1 MDKRITY
8 LVINIFNYSSNKSL
22 KWGVNMSCSCNLE
35 PVEVRESVNLSEIDS
50 IIEKY
55 GKVKGSTITILQSV
69 QEHYGFL
76 PPETLTYIAQK
87 TGMKE
92 AKLYGVATFYT
103 QFRLKPV
110 GKNLIL
116 LCQGTAC
123 HVNGASVIE
132 KAVIEEL
139 GITEGETTEDGIFT
153 LTNVAC
159 LGCCSLAPVMMI
171 NGETYAK
178 LTPEKTVAVLRQLRT
193 EAQAEMGDN

>member
-1 MDKRITY
+1 MT
-8 LVINIFNYSSNKSL
+8 
-22 KWGVNMSCSCNLE
+22 CSCKQESADLRA
-35 PVEVRESVNLSEIDS
+35 PVDLSEIDP

-69 QEHYGFL
+69 QETYGFL

-87 TGMKE
+87 TDMKE

-103 QFRLKPV
+103 QFRLKPI

-116 LCQGTAC
+116 LCKGTAC
-123 HVNGASVIE
+123 HVNGASAIE
-132 KAVIEEL
+132 KAICEEL
-139 GITEGETTEDGIFT
+139 KIVEGETTSDGIFT

-178 LTPEKTVAVLRQLRT
+178 LTPEKSIAVLRELRK
-193 EAQAEMGDN
+193 EAQIEMEGN

>member
-1 MDKRITY
+1 MAC
-8 LVINIFNYSSNKSL
+8 NCSNK
-22 KWGVNMSCSCNLE
+22 VE
-35 PVEVRESVNLSEIDS
+35 EVRELVDLSLIDP

-55 GKVKGSTITILQSV
+55 GKVKGATITILQGV
-69 QEHYGFL
+69 QEEFGYI
-76 PPETLTYIAQK
+76 PSESLTYIAQK

-103 QFRLKPV
+103 QFRMNPV

-123 HVNGASVIE
+123 HVNGASTIE
-132 KAVIEEL
+132 KAISEEL
-139 GITEGETTEDGIFT
+139 GITEGETTPDKIFT
-153 LTNVAC
+153 FTNVAC

-178 LTPEKTVAVLRQLRT
+178 LTPEKTVEVLRNLRK
-193 EAQAEMGDN
+193 EAQSEMEGK

>member
-1 MDKRITY
+1 MAC
-8 LVINIFNYSSNKSL
+8 NCSNK
-22 KWGVNMSCSCNLE
+22 VE
-35 PVEVRESVNLSEIDS
+35 EVRELVDLSLIDP

-55 GKVKGSTITILQSV
+55 GKVKGATITILQGV
-69 QEHYGFL
+69 QEEFGYI
-76 PPETLTYIAQK
+76 PSESLTYIAQK

-103 QFRLKPV
+103 QFRMNPV

-123 HVNGASVIE
+123 HVNGASTIE
-132 KAVIEEL
+132 KAICAEL
-139 GITEGETTEDGIFT
+139 GITEGETTPDKIFT
-153 LTNVAC
+153 FTNVAC

-178 LTPEKTVAVLRQLRT
+178 LTPEKTVEVLRNLRK
-193 EAQAEMGDN
+193 EAQSEMEGK

>member
-1 MDKRITY
+1 MAC
-8 LVINIFNYSSNKSL
+8 NCSNK
-22 KWGVNMSCSCNLE
+22 VE
-35 PVEVRESVNLSEIDS
+35 EVRELVDLSLIDP

-55 GKVKGSTITILQSV
+55 GKVKGGTITILQGV
-69 QEHYGFL
+69 QEEYGYI
-76 PPETLTYIAQK
+76 PSESLTYIAQK

-103 QFRLKPV
+103 QFRMNPV

-123 HVNGASVIE
+123 HVNGASTIE
-132 KAVIEEL
+132 KAICEEL
-139 GITEGETTEDGIFT
+139 GITEGETTPDKIFT
-153 LTNVAC
+153 FTNVAC

-178 LTPEKTVAVLRQLRT
+178 LTPEKTVEVLRNLRK
-193 EAQAEMGDN
+193 EAQSEMEGK

>member
-1 MDKRITY
+1 MAC
-8 LVINIFNYSSNKSL
+8 NCSNK
-22 KWGVNMSCSCNLE
+22 VE
-35 PVEVRESVNLSEIDS
+35 EVRELVALSLIDP

-55 GKVKGSTITILQSV
+55 GKVKGATITILQGV
-69 QEHYGFL
+69 QEEFGYI
-76 PPETLTYIAQK
+76 PSESLTYIAQK

-103 QFRLKPV
+103 QFRMNPV

-123 HVNGASVIE
+123 HVNGASTIE
-132 KAVIEEL
+132 KAICEEL
-139 GITEGETTEDGIFT
+139 GITEGETTPDKIFT
-153 LTNVAC
+153 FTNVAC

-178 LTPEKTVAVLRQLRT
+178 LTPEKTVEVLRNLRK
-193 EAQAEMGDN
+193 EAQSEMEGK

>member
-1 MDKRITY
+1 MVKYDILKLDIPY
-8 LVINIFNYSSNKSL
+8 LIYS
-22 KWGVNMSCSCNLE
+22 KWGVDMACNCSNKVE
-35 PVEVRESVNLSEIDS
+35 EVRELVDLSLIDP

-55 GKVKGSTITILQSV
+55 GKVKGATITILQGV
-69 QEHYGFL
+69 QEEFGYI
-76 PPETLTYIAQK
+76 PSESLTYIAQK

-103 QFRLKPV
+103 QFRMNPV

-123 HVNGASVIE
+123 HVNGASTIE
-132 KAVIEEL
+132 KAICEEL
-139 GITEGETTEDGIFT
+139 GITEGETTPDKIFT
-153 LTNVAC
+153 FTNVAC

-178 LTPEKTVAVLRQLRT
+178 LTPEKTVEVLRNLRK
-193 EAQAEMGDN
+193 EAQSEMEGK

>member
-1 MDKRITY
+1 MAC
-8 LVINIFNYSSNKSL
+8 NCSNK
-22 KWGVNMSCSCNLE
+22 VE
-35 PVEVRESVNLSEIDS
+35 EVRELVDLSLIDP

-55 GKVKGSTITILQSV
+55 GKVKGATITILQGV
-69 QEHYGFL
+69 QEEYGYI
-76 PPETLTYIAQK
+76 PSESLTYIAQK

-103 QFRLKPV
+103 QFRMNPV

-123 HVNGASVIE
+123 HVNGASTIE
-132 KAVIEEL
+132 KAICEEL
-139 GITEGETTEDGIFT
+139 GITEGETTPDKIFT
-153 LTNVAC
+153 FTNVAC

-178 LTPEKTVAVLRQLRT
+178 LTPEKTVVVLRNLRK
-193 EAQAEMGDN
+193 EAQSEMEGK

>member
-1 MDKRITY
+1 MVKYDILKLDIPY
-8 LVINIFNYSSNKSL
+8 LIYS
-22 KWGVNMSCSCNLE
+22 KWGVDMACNCSNKVE
-35 PVEVRESVNLSEIDS
+35 EVRELVDLSLIDP

-55 GKVKGSTITILQSV
+55 GKVKGATITILQGV
-69 QEHYGFL
+69 QEEYGYI
-76 PPETLTYIAQK
+76 PSESLTYIAQK

-103 QFRLKPV
+103 QFRMNPV

-123 HVNGASVIE
+123 HVNGASTIE
-132 KAVIEEL
+132 KAICEEL
-139 GITEGETTEDGIFT
+139 GITEGETTPDKIFT
-153 LTNVAC
+153 FTNVAC

-178 LTPEKTVAVLRQLRT
+178 LTPEKTVEVLRNLRK
-193 EAQAEMGDN
+193 EAQSEMEGK

>member
-1 MDKRITY
+1 MAC
-8 LVINIFNYSSNKSL
+8 NCSNK
-22 KWGVNMSCSCNLE
+22 VE
-35 PVEVRESVNLSEIDS
+35 EVRELVDLSLIDP

-55 GKVKGSTITILQSV
+55 GKVKGATITILQGV
-69 QEHYGFL
+69 QEEYGYI
-76 PPETLTYIAQK
+76 PSESLTYIAQK

-103 QFRLKPV
+103 QFRMNPV

-123 HVNGASVIE
+123 HVNGASTIE
-132 KAVIEEL
+132 KAICEEL
-139 GITEGETTEDGIFT
+139 GITEGETTPDKIFT
-153 LTNVAC
+153 FTNVAC

-178 LTPEKTVAVLRQLRT
+178 LTPEKTVEVLRNLRK
-193 EAQAEMGDN
+193 EAQGEMEGK